1 MSTTQSTSKRRK
13 RRPSDGTMALVEHF
27 KEFRRRL
34 IIAVLAVV
42 VGTVV
47 GFWWYQ
53 NSFFSIPTLGEILR
67 EPYCNLPPEKRAFS
81 INDGECRLLAI
92 KPLEML
98 MLRIKVGALAGLI
111 FASPVWLYQIWAFI
125 TPGLHKKERKYTFT
139 FVGLS
144 VFMFVLGAVFAYF
157 VLSYGLEILLT
168 MGDEAQVAGLT
179 GGEYFNFVL
188 SMLAIFGVS
197 FELPL
202 ILIML
207 NLAGILK
214 YESIKGRR
222 DIIWILLAVFSAVM
236 TPTQD
241 PFTMLGL
248 MLALI
253 VLVEGALLVMK
264 IGDKKRDEKRPEW
277 MDLDDEQASPL
288 NMGSGGLD
296 APQPI
301 GSAGGIGAPTPINGS
316 GAVGASGPIGRP
328 TPIQQ
333 PQQPASPQAQQPN
346 PQNFFD
352 DVT

>member
-1 MSTTQSTSKRRK
+1 MSTATPTTTRKK

-27 KEFRRRL
+27 QEFRRRL
-34 IIAVLAVV
+34 IISVLAVV
-42 VGTVV
+42 MGAVV
-47 GFWWYQ
+47 GFIWYQ
-53 NSFFSIPTLGEILR
+53 NSIPGIPTLGELLR
-67 EPYCNLPPEKRAFS
+67 EPYCNLPPENRAFS
-81 INDGECRLLAI
+81 VDDGECRLLAI

-98 MLRIKVGALAGLI
+98 LLRMKVGALAGLI

-125 TPGLHKKERKYTFT
+125 TPGLHKNERKYTFT

-144 VFMFVLGAVFAYF
+144 VFMFVLGAFFAYL

-202 ILIML
+202 ILIMM
-207 NLAGILK
+207 NFAGLLP
-214 YESIKGRR
+214 YEAIKGRR
-222 DIIWILLAVFSAVM
+222 DVIWIALAVFSAIM

-248 MLALI
+248 MVALI
-253 VLVEGALLVMK
+253 VLVEGALMVMRLR
-264 IGDKKRDEKRPEW
+264 DKKREKQRPEW
-277 MDLDDEQASPL
+277 MDLGDNEASP
-288 NMGSGGLD
+288 MIPSTGGIEP
-296 APQPI
+296 PQPV
-301 GSAGGIGAPTPINGS
+301 NGS
-316 GAVGASGPIGRP
+316 SGIAHPTRIHASGPIRQSHSG
-328 TPIQQ
+328 TPNAAVKPQHNIQSPKQ
-333 PQQPASPQAQQPN
+333 PK
-346 PQNFFD
+346 NFFD

>member
-1 MSTTQSTSKRRK
+1 MSTTKAAKKR

-34 IIAVLAVV
+34 IISVLAVV
-42 VGTVV
+42 VGTII
-47 GFWWYQ
+47 GFIWYQ
-53 NSFFSIPTLGEILR
+53 NSVPGIPTLGEILR
-67 EPYCNLPPEKRAFS
+67 EPYCNLPPDKRAFS
-81 INDGECRLLAI
+81 MNDGECRLLAI

-98 MLRIKVGALAGLI
+98 LLRMKVGALAGLV

-125 TPGLHKKERKYTFT
+125 TPGLHKNERKYTFT

-144 VFMFVLGAVFAYF
+144 VFMFVLGAFFAYI

-202 ILIML
+202 ILIMM
-207 NLAGILK
+207 NFAGLLP
-214 YESIKGRR
+214 YETIKGRR
-222 DIIWILLAVFSAVM
+222 DVIWILLAVFSAVM

-248 MLALI
+248 MIALI
-253 VLVEGALLVMK
+253 VLVEGALLVMRLR
-264 IGDKKRDEKRPEW
+264 DKKREEDRPEW
-277 MDLDDEQASPL
+277 LDLDDEEASP
-288 NMGSGGLD
+288 MI
-296 APQPI
+296 P
-301 GSAGGIGAPTPINGS
+301 SAGGIGAPQPINGS
-316 GAVGASGPIGRP
+316 GGISRPEPIRPSGPVRSQSSGI
-328 TPIQQ
+328 
-333 PQQPASPQAQQPN
+333 PASKPANPQHNLNASEG

>member
-1 MSTTQSTSKRRK
+1 MSTTKPTTMRRK
-13 RRPSDGTMALVEHF
+13 RRPADGTMALVEHF
-27 KEFRRRL
+27 QEFRRRL
-34 IIAVLAVV
+34 IISVLAVV
-42 VGTVV
+42 VGAVV
-47 GFWWYQ
+47 GFIWYQ
-53 NSFFSIPTLGEILR
+53 HSIFGIPTLGEILR

-98 MLRIKVGALAGLI
+98 LLRMKVGALAGLV
-111 FASPVWLYQIWAFI
+111 FASPIWLYQIWAFI
-125 TPGLHKKERKYTFT
+125 TPGLHKNERKYTFT

-144 VFMFVLGAVFAYF
+144 VFMFVLGAFFAYI

-202 ILIML
+202 ILIMM
-207 NLAGILK
+207 NFAGLLP
-214 YESIKGRR
+214 YETIKGRR
-222 DIIWILLAVFSAVM
+222 DVIWIVLAIFSAIM

-248 MLALI
+248 MVALI
-253 VLVEGALLVMK
+253 VLVEGALLVMRLH
-264 IGDKKRDEKRPEW
+264 DKKREKERPYW
-277 MDLDDEQASPL
+277 MDLDDDEASP
-288 NMGSGGLD
+288 MIPSAGGIE

-301 GSAGGIGAPTPINGS
+301 DGSNG
-316 GAVGASGPIGRP
+316 IGRP
-328 TPIQQ
+328 TPIHGSGSIGGAQ
-333 PQQPASPQAQQPN
+333 PVNPPQPIKPQHTIQASKEPGT
-346 PQNFFD
+346 FFD